1 MKATLSLLT
10 KATLSLWLISS
21 LPAFA
26 ATEKISAL
34 LVTTLLASN
43 DFLVVNIWNGSAF
56 VTKTIAFTN
65 LPIGLNLQNA
75 TNLSAFGLDNTNWL
89 RTLIADLPRGTN
101 YGYNL
106 LDPVRSKFRDPTRQF
121 RLLTEGTSL
130 VVGASGSDGI
140 YSSVR
145 FRTLG

>member
-34 LVTTLLASN
+34 PVTTLLASN

-56 VTKTIAFTN
+56 VSKTIAFTN
-65 LPIGLNLQNA
+65 LPIGLNLRNS
-75 TNLSAFGLDNTNWL
+75 TNLPPLGINFTNGQPDIITNNRTTAFNFGSYLY
-89 RTLIADLPRGTN
+89 GTN
-101 YGYNL
+101 
-106 LDPVRSKFRDPTRQF
+106 
-121 RLLTEGTSL
+121 
-130 VVGASGSDGI
+130 AA
-140 YSSVR
+140 
-145 FRTLG
+145 LGGCPFT